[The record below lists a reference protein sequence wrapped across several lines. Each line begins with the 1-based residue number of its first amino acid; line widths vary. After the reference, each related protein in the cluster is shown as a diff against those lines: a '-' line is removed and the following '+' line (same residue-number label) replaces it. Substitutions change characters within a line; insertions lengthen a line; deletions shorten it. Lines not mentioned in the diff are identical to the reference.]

1 MNFKKALYIFLLIAP
16 IFIILQI
23 FRGDSF
29 SIGDIFG
36 TNDVIVIDPGHGG
49 HDPGTIGI
57 NNTYEKDIN
66 LEISKK
72 LYERLKS
79 MDYKVILTRDTDEY
93 IHNMERIEL
102 ANKKKAKIF
111 ISIHCNALDNDNKTN
126 GVQVLYYPNEKS
138 DSADNDQDSES
149 LAQIMLDDILAN
161 TGAVNKGIVERKN
174 LIVLNQ
180 ANVPAILIEC
190 GFLSSKKESALLIT
204 DEYQNKIVNGIVN
217 GLEKYL
223 NF

>member
-1 MNFKKALYIFLLIAP
+1 MKLKKALYIFLSIVLVL
-16 IFIILQI
+16 IILHI

-29 SIGDIFG
+29 SLGDIFG
-36 TNDVIVIDPGHGG
+36 TSDVIVIDPGHGG

-102 ANKKKAKIF
+102 ANK
-111 ISIHCNALDNDNKTN
+111 
-126 GVQVLYYPNEKS
+126 
-138 DSADNDQDSES
+138 
-149 LAQIMLDDILAN
+149 
-161 TGAVNKGIVERKN
+161 
-174 LIVLNQ
+174 
-180 ANVPAILIEC
+180 
-190 GFLSSKKESALLIT
+190 FLSSKKESALLIT